1 MIGALQR
8 WREQQ
13 KPAQWAREEPRFD
26 PWLLGTAGTL
36 LALGLIM
43 VCSASVSI
51 ADRQF
56 GQPFYYFL
64 RQLVYVSLGLAA
76 GYLVLRM
83 RLVWWEKSGTVLLG
97 FGLLLLVLV
106 LIPGLGREVNGASRW
121 VGMGFFNLQAS
132 EPMKLFV
139 IVYLAGYLVRHGNDV
154 RATLAGFVKP
164 MLLVCLTAV
173 LLLLEPDFGAT
184 SVIMATTLGLLFLG
198 GVRLG
203 YFVVLLASAIGAMAV
218 LAVTSPYRMQ
228 RLTGFLDPWA
238 DPFDKGFQLTQ
249 ALIAF
254 GRGEWWG
261 VGLGGSVQKL
271 FYLPE
276 AHTDFVFSVLAE
288 ELGLMGCIAVIALF
302 AIFVW
307 RAFRIALRAE
317 RSGLLFGAYV
327 AYGVGLWI
335 GMQAFVNMGVNMGLL
350 PTKGL
355 TLPLVS
361 YGGSS
366 IIIMCMAVALVLRV
380 DLETRR
386 ARAREGL

>member
-1 MIGALQR
+1 MIAALQR
-8 WREQQ
+8 LREQRQ
-13 KPAQWAREEPRFD
+13 PAPWARDEARVD
-26 PWLLGTAGTL
+26 PWLVGAAGAL
-36 LALGLIM
+36 VALGLIM

-64 RQLVYVSLGLAA
+64 RQLAYVSLGLAA
-76 GYLVLRM
+76 GYVVLRTRLVL
-83 RLVWWEKSGTVLLG
+83 WEKTGVVLLG
-97 FGLLLLVLV
+97 VGLLLLVMV

-121 VGMGFFNLQAS
+121 IGMSFFNLQAS

-139 IVYLAGYLVRHGNDV
+139 IVYLAGYLVRRGNEV
-154 RATLAGFVKP
+154 RTTLAGFIKP
-164 MLLVCLTAV
+164 MLLVSLAAA
-173 LLLLEPDFGAT
+173 LLLMEPDFGAA
-184 SVIMATTLGLLFLG
+184 SIIVATTLGLLFLG

-203 YFVVLLASAIGAMAV
+203 YFMVLVAIAIGALAV

-288 ELGLMGCIAVIALF
+288 ELGLMGCLAAIALF
-302 AIFVW
+302 LLFVW
-307 RAFRIALRAE
+307 RTFRIALRAE
-317 RSGLLFGAYV
+317 RSGLQFGAYV
-327 AYGVGLWI
+327 AYGVGMWI
-335 GMQAFVNMGVNMGLL
+335 GLQAFVNIGVNMGLL

-380 DLETRR
+380 DVETRR
-386 ARAREGL
+386 LRAREGL